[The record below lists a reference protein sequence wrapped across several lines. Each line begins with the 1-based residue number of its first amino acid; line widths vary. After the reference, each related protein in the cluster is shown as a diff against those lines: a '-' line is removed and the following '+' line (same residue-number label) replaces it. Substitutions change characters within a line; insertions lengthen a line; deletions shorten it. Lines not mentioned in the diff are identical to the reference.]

1 MTDNGKTHWAECW
14 IDHDECLV
22 DGLRSAAQNDYMID
36 QNYLPTG
43 SLLLRAADRI
53 AELEAERD
61 DALELM
67 RAAILRNQALESNS
81 YTRTV
86 EIERDRLRAALID
99 APEPGEPRA
108 YQRWYFAN
116 VLPELPLL
124 RRR

>member
-1 MTDNGKTHWAECW
+1 MSNNGKTHWAECW

-61 DALELM
+61 DLIVLLSKWCEGWNDGCEPDGDLLDDTLNALE
-67 RAAILRNQALESNS
+67 
-81 YTRTV
+81 
-86 EIERDRLRAALID
+86 
-99 APEPGEPRA
+99 
-108 YQRWYFAN
+108 
-116 VLPELPLL
+116 PLKDE
-124 RRR
+124 